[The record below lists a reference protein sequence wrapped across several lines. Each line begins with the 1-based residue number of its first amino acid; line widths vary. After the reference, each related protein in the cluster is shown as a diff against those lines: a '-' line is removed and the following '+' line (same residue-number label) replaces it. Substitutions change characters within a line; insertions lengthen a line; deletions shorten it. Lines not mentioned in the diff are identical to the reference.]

1 MPGSRIVQ
9 VVTLVLSVALVFAA
23 SRLMP
28 SINQNRDELNLIGAE
43 SAVEN
48 TPPEYAFAVQAFGA
62 FRGLLTNIAFM
73 RAENYKEQGRYY
85 DAVQLGMW
93 ICKLQ
98 PRFPSVWEFVSWNLA
113 WNISVT
119 TYTPEE
125 RWNWVYNGVKLLRD
139 EGLRFNPR
147 AFNLYK
153 QIAWIYNNKMG
164 EMVDDQHLS
173 YKCNWAWR
181 MHLVL
186 GPPPAPV
193 EAVKEAGE
201 VEPLDLID
209 PRLIDKVQRMAA
221 TEDEYRRRKAA
232 ENNWEY
238 VERKPPTEE
247 ELKKLATMSDSFEAQ
262 AAKRAAYE
270 FLKQIEEAPTTL
282 EALRAR
288 SPEAGRVVDALREIG
303 VEISDATL
311 AEDAYWNEGG
321 LAWTFFQR
329 YRSLKDPPSIL
340 RSLLARPV
348 EEPTDPVRDRFAA
361 IMGIADDNPAGLEVL
376 RFMQKKVL
384 TEVYRLDVREMM
396 TVVAEF
402 GAIDWR
408 YVDAHSLYWVTISL
422 LRGDEDFTNFQN
434 DRINTARLLFFSL
447 RNLFSRGNIVFE
459 PDPKNVHLSY
469 LDMTPNLNLA
479 ESMHLAYLRYGKMLD
494 PQPEENDGVGYIFRV
509 GHINFLTEAI
519 RALYLRDREAE
530 AMHFYRYLANT
541 YGREPDG
548 TLKREYQRSLHDYVM
563 SNFYE
568 NLSGYREAQ
577 VNVGSLLRI
586 AFEELSD
593 GNVARYNKLT
603 QRALDVWKTYM
614 EDKNRDLTEK
624 RKLPPFGEIQKDV
637 LRVMLGIPSPNR
649 NLLVRKA
656 KLWRNVP
663 VNLKRWVY
671 DDLIGYLRDE
681 CTLFGFDV
689 AKAFTEPPGMEEFRA
704 EHPIRLKEQKEESAE
719 TTVQPTRR

>member
-232 ENNWEY
+232 ENN
-238 VERKPPTEE
+238 
-247 ELKKLATMSDSFEAQ
+247 
-262 AAKRAAYE
+262 
-270 FLKQIEEAPTTL
+270 
-282 EALRAR
+282 
-288 SPEAGRVVDALREIG
+288 
-303 VEISDATL
+303 
-311 AEDAYWNEGG
+311 
-321 LAWTFFQR
+321 
-329 YRSLKDPPSIL
+329 
-340 RSLLARPV
+340 
-348 EEPTDPVRDRFAA
+348 
-361 IMGIADDNPAGLEVL
+361 
-376 RFMQKKVL
+376 
-384 TEVYRLDVREMM
+384 
-396 TVVAEF
+396 
-402 GAIDWR
+402 
-408 YVDAHSLYWVTISL
+408 
-422 LRGDEDFTNFQN
+422 
-434 DRINTARLLFFSL
+434 
-447 RNLFSRGNIVFE
+447 
-459 PDPKNVHLSY
+459 
-469 LDMTPNLNLA
+469 
-479 ESMHLAYLRYGKMLD
+479 
-494 PQPEENDGVGYIFRV
+494 
-509 GHINFLTEAI
+509 
-519 RALYLRDREAE
+519 
-530 AMHFYRYLANT
+530 
-541 YGREPDG
+541 
-548 TLKREYQRSLHDYVM
+548 
-563 SNFYE
+563 
-568 NLSGYREAQ
+568 
-577 VNVGSLLRI
+577 
-586 AFEELSD
+586 
-593 GNVARYNKLT
+593 
-603 QRALDVWKTYM
+603 
-614 EDKNRDLTEK
+614 
-624 RKLPPFGEIQKDV
+624 
-637 LRVMLGIPSPNR
+637 
-649 NLLVRKA
+649 
-656 KLWRNVP
+656 
-663 VNLKRWVY
+663 
-671 DDLIGYLRDE
+671 
-681 CTLFGFDV
+681 
-689 AKAFTEPPGMEEFRA
+689 
-704 EHPIRLKEQKEESAE
+704 
-719 TTVQPTRR
+719 